1 MAAGVKAIMVKF
13 GLFSLV
19 AILLFVALYNTMT
32 NNVAGETNLLRAELT
47 NVSGLRSG
55 DDVRISGVK
64 VGRVNTIEVHDDR
77 TALVTFT
84 VQADQHVTS
93 TTRLEMRYQNLLG
106 QKYLALTPGRKAGEP
121 LDSGDQIDLEHTS
134 PGFDLTA
141 LLNGFEPLFNV
152 LSPEDLN
159 KLAGNIVSVL
169 QGESGSVESLLG
181 RTAEL
186 TSYLA
191 DQDQVFG
198 QVVDNLTP
206 VVQNLASNS
215 GEFDTA
221 LVELRKLVTEL
232 NKGRGEFFGNLG
244 KISENLESTTDLVVD
259 LRPTLAADIRSLKA
273 LGATFRRGTPVIEDA
288 FHALPDLVGAFVR
301 SQSYGSHLQVYNCSF
316 GLRFFG
322 DNITWLGQPDGPH
335 SEACR

>member
-13 GLFSLV
+13 GLFALV
-19 AILLFVALYNTMT
+19 AILLFIALYNTMT
-32 NNVAGETNLLRAELT
+32 NNVAGETNILRAEFT

-55 DDVRISGVK
+55 DNVRISGVQ
-64 VGRVNTIEVHDDR
+64 VGRVNSIEVKDDR
-77 TALVTFT
+77 TALVTFS
-84 VQADQHVTS
+84 VQADQQITTTTHV
-93 TTRLEMRYQNLLG
+93 EMRYQNLLG
-106 QKYLALTPGRKAGEP
+106 QKYLALTPGRKAGK
-121 LDSGDQIDLEHTS
+121 LLTDGDLIDLEHTS

-152 LSPEDLN
+152 LSPDDLN

-169 QGESGSVESLLG
+169 QGESGSVESLMS

-186 TSYLA
+186 TGYLA

-198 QVVDNLTP
+198 EVVDNLTP

-215 GEFDTA
+215 GQFDTA

-232 NKGRGEFFGNLG
+232 NKGRSEFFGNLG
-244 KISENLESTTDLVVD
+244 NISRNLESTTDLVVD

-288 FHALPDLVGAFVR
+288 FDALPNLVGAFVR

-316 GLRFFG
+316 GLRIFG
-322 DNITWLGQPDGPH
+322 EHITWLGRADGPH